1 MDNID
6 LDTNEIT
13 YVTYNIEG
21 IAVEV
26 INQANGNS
34 RTGKNVFGEESS
46 SSNKT
51 TQGVKRKFNY
61 PSSTSIESA
70 GSNFDDIATKKT
82 KEKENYRK
90 QRGKGLIWEKV
101 EDFGS
106 EDNFKNSTLL
116 KNLQSNFNNHRTSN
130 TQKNGIVKEFVCK
143 YSSHK
148 KGYNCEA
155 KMKTIVK
162 NGSVEVFTN
171 DKDHVHEKIGERK
184 KRQRQRIRH
193 SSRIGLF
200 DQILLVVFSW

>member
-1 MDNID
+1 MFYISDFSMDNID

-143 YSSHK
+143 YSS
-148 KGYNCEA
+148 Y
-155 KMKTIVK
+155 
-162 NGSVEVFTN
+162 
-171 DKDHVHEKIGERK
+171 K
-184 KRQRQRIRH
+184 KRI
-193 SSRIGLF
+193 
-200 DQILLVVFSW
+200 